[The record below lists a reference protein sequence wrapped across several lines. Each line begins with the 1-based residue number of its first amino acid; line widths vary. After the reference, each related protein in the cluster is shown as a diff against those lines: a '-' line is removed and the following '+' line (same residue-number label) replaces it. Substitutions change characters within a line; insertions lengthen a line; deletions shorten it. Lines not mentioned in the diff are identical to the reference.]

1 MIKKQE
7 GFSLTELMITM
18 AIFVVF
24 LAAASGVFTGL
35 LTQFKQQSKLAE
47 TSIEG
52 MIGLET
58 LREDVE
64 QAGYGLPQN
73 LIGVVDVDGD
83 GNFWEHLT
91 NYYEAASTGSSPN
104 PASFNDGNAG
114 SGTNGNPPRAILSGD
129 NSGLNG
135 SDYLVVKALNVAR
148 NFAAGKWQHL
158 FSDGTKKSWIPRW
171 ENVCRDNNDDLYS
184 TVRTIVISPG
194 STDASAKSLVVSGGN
209 YFSIDIGDTASGSPS
224 SGFWPATS
232 SSPNIMYGIDPNTDL
247 RMPFNRADYYISNSN
262 VPSRCA
268 PNTGVL
274 VKATINHGDGL
285 RNAMPLLDCVADFQV
300 DYWLDTDADG
310 IIDWS
315 TDTSKPPSD
324 DISGLTA
331 KQIRDQ
337 VREVRVYIVA
347 QDGQRDMNYDFSKN
361 NTREYLSATEFLDT
375 NSRTIN
381 FINLKTLIGDP
392 EYKYYHWKVYT
403 VIANPTNL
411 R

>member
-1 MIKKQE
+1 VIKKQE

-18 AIFVVF
+18 AVFVVF
-24 LAAASGVFTGL
+24 IAAASGVFTGL

-52 MIGLET
+52 MIGLEI

-64 QAGYGLPQN
+64 QAGYGLPQT
-73 LIGVVDVDGD
+73 LTGVADADGD
-83 GNFWEHLT
+83 GNFWEHLGGI
-91 NYYEAASTGSSPN
+91 YQEAVSAATTPD
-104 PASFNDGNAG
+104 PATFNDSTRDIDGDGNVG
-114 SGTNGNPPRAILSGD
+114 EEPRAILSGD
-129 NSGLNG
+129 NSGFNG

-148 NFAAGKWQHL
+148 NFTAGKWQYL
-158 FSDGTKKSWIPRW
+158 YSDGSKEPWIPQW
-171 ENVCRDNNDDLYS
+171 EEVDRDNNNDQYS
-184 TVRTIVISPG
+184 TVRVIVISPG
-194 STDASAKSLVVSGGN
+194 STESNAMSLIVSGGT
-209 YFSIDIGDTASGSPS
+209 YSSIDVSGLPS
-224 SGFWPATS
+224 SGFWPATG
-232 SSPNIMYGIDPNTDL
+232 SPPNVMYGVDPDTSL

-274 VKATINHGDGL
+274 VKATINHGDGK

-300 DYWLDTDADG
+300 DYWLDTDGDG
-310 IIDWS
+310 DIDWA
-315 TDTSKPPSD
+315 PSD
-324 DISGLTA
+324 DISSLTA

-337 VREVRVYIVA
+337 LREVRVYIVA

-361 NTREYLSATEFLDT
+361 NTRQYLSAQEFLDT
-375 NSRTIN
+375 YSHTVN
-381 FINLKTLIGDP
+381 FVNLKTQIGDP
-392 EYKYYHWKVYT
+392 EYKYYHWKLYT